1 MKEILQQIK
10 EEVVKG
16 FAACGF
22 DEKYAMVTLSNRP
35 DLCQFQCNGAMAA
48 AKEYKKAPI
57 AIANE
62 VVEKLAENAMFSK
75 CEACP
80 PGFINMNLSD
90 EFIAGFVSGMAAD
103 TERFGVEKVATP
115 KKVMIDYGGPNVA
128 KPLHVGHLRSAIIG
142 ESIKR
147 TARFMGDEVI
157 GDVHLGDW
165 GLQMGLIITELKCR
179 HPELPYFDPE
189 HTGAYPKEPP
199 FTIQELAEI
208 YPVASGKTKAA

>member
-16 FAACGF
+16 FTEAGY

-62 VVEKLAENAMFSK
+62 VVEKLVANAMFSK

-103 TERFGVEKVATP
+103 TERFGVDKVATP
-115 KKVMIDYGGPNVA
+115 KKVMIDYG
-128 KPLHVGHLRSAIIG
+128 
-142 ESIKR
+142 
-147 TARFMGDEVI
+147 
-157 GDVHLGDW
+157 
-165 GLQMGLIITELKCR
+165 
-179 HPELPYFDPE
+179 
-189 HTGAYPKEPP
+189 
-199 FTIQELAEI
+199 
-208 YPVASGKTKAA
+208 